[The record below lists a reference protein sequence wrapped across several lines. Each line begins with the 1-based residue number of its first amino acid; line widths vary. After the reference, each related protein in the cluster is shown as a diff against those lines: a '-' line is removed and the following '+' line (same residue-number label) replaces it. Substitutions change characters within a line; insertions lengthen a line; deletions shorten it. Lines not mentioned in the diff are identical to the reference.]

1 MKSST
6 PIRQLTFVTDP
17 AIWNKATQTMS
28 TPFLFILLSC
38 ISRSVSFQ
46 PQSPNRWITTRTY
59 AKIVQDA
66 EEYQFVTPETSHNDL
81 KDDYVVRAGAGI
93 RIEQS
98 PSLVLNADY
107 TPLSHLPLSLWS
119 WQDTLRAV
127 FSGKAVVVSEY
138 KDLLVRSVS
147 CTFPLPS
154 VIVLKSYQKMPNQV
168 PVMSRRNLYIRD
180 GFKCQVHNIYLNVS
194 CIIYLKDRS
203 SLMQC
208 VSHHRILV
216 VSLRASKEVPYKVPP
231 WKPRTC
237 HL

>member
-1 MKSST
+1 MFGYFFIVALSSMIG
-6 PIRQLTFVTDP
+6 IRAFQL
-17 AIWNKATQTMS
+17 
-28 TPFLFILLSC
+28 
-38 ISRSVSFQ
+38 
-46 PQSPNRWITTRTY
+46 QSSYKGSTTRKY

-66 EEYQFVTPETSHNDL
+66 EEYQFVMPDTNNIEY
-81 KDDYVVRAGAGI
+81 KEDYVVRAGAGI
-93 RIEQS
+93 KIEQS

-154 VIVLKSYQKMPNQV
+154 VIALKNYQRMPNQV

-180 GFKCQVHNIYLNVS
+180 GFKCQVY
-194 CIIYLKDRS
+194 
-203 SLMQC
+203 
-208 VSHHRILV
+208 
-216 VSLRASKEVPYKVPP
+216 
-231 WKPRTC
+231 
-237 HL
+237 